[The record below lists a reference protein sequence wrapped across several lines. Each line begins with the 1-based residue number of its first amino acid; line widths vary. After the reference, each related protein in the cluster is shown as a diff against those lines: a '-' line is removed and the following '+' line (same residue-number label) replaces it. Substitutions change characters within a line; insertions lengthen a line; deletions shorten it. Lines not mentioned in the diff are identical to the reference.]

1 VECNAM
7 AEKSA
12 DKARQDEIRKMIS
25 EEASSDATVRRP
37 KDIGASSTA
46 ADSEADNGL
55 ERVEESLRGAEEQG
69 RVVRPKKKADDIPVF
84 DRGDLPPK
92 I

>member
-1 VECNAM
+1 M
-7 AEKSA
+7 AEKPT
-12 DKARQDEIRKMIS
+12 DKARQDDIRETAS
-25 EEASSDATVRRP
+25 EETASDATIRKPR
-37 KDIGASSTA
+37 DIGASSTP

-55 ERVEESLRGAEEQG
+55 ERVEESLREAEEQG
-69 RVVRPKKKADDIPVF
+69 RVVHPKKKTDNVPVF